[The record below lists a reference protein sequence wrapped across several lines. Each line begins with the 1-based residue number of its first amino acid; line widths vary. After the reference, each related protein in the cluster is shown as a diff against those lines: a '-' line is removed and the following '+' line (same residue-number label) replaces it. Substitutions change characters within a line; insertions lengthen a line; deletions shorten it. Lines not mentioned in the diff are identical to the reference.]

1 MERDGQNFLSF
12 WTIFLPFYPPP
23 LTTRKIKILKDIIIL
38 HNVPKIMIICSTVPE
53 KQRVT
58 DAIFIFS
65 SDYFLPF
72 YPPHGPK
79 YQHLPTYINI
89 AQLKKADTSLS

>member
-1 MERDGQNFLSF
+1 MVPEIWSATDKMFCHFG
-12 WTIFLPFYPPP
+12 PFFCPFTPPPPPPPPP

-65 SDYFLPF
+65 F
-72 YPPHGPK
+72 
-79 YQHLPTYINI
+79 
-89 AQLKKADTSLS
+89 